1 MIFKEGHCSQEF
13 YLPIFGKTNSFASF
27 LKGQF
32 IIDVCEIKMSD
43 QLEAYILKLARLT
56 NEVIKKL
63 GLKGEA
69 TIQEVTKKSTLSDF
83 CVPVFKLAKA
93 NGKNPIELAKQI
105 ASEMPQDILYLEVK
119 AEGGFVNFKLNR
131 QQCSRE
137 ILMHILREP
146 AFYKSKLYHKQRIMV
161 EHTSANPNGPIH
173 IGNFRGSII
182 GDTYARILKAVG
194 AEVKTHFY
202 VDDLGHQIPV
212 VVIGYQQLNKHKK
225 VKPKEKI
232 DHFLGKIYGITHT
245 IYDIQK
251 LKQELKEKYQF
262 IIPGTPYWLTKEELI
277 ALDSK
282 EAKERIPIQ
291 ELKEYQKNFKFIFEV
306 QEDIYRRFPALYD
319 DLLESIQKDRLDLP
333 TIIPELN
340 RKYIQQEKEA
350 VAIVRSTCQKV
361 IDGQKEELA
370 LFNIFLD
377 QFDWEG
383 ELQWS
388 GKVDFVLKQLEQQG
402 YLIKDGKARI
412 FNANKAA
419 SLEGA
424 RSYLKLKDDYE
435 VPKAILVTSS
445 GDPLYLLR
453 DIAYSIDK
461 VDRYKMDR
469 VFNVI
474 GKPQELTQK
483 HLNLALRA
491 LGRSDI
497 ANKIVHLNYEY
508 MELKGALTRM
518 SARRLQYITPLELF
532 LKTKKAVLETFLEER
547 DYPEEE
553 KEEIAT
559 TIAIGAIKYSIIA
572 IGLMKKMIFNPEEVI
587 SLNANT
593 STFIQYAYA
602 RTQNILIKTDFSWK
616 ASLARNLAELQED
629 EEWAVIMA
637 LAKFPKII
645 QTAAKQI
652 KPELVCSYL
661 YDLANL
667 YNKFYDSH
675 RVLDAPTKALQIA
688 RLALTFA
695 TGVVLSQGLALLGI
709 PSPKRM

>member
-1 MIFKEGHCSQEF
+1 MRTNQLDNIIAKLTIF
-13 YLPIFGKTNSFASF
+13 TNDAIKKMG
-27 LKGQF
+27 LKGQ
-32 IIDVCEIKMSD
+32 V
-43 QLEAYILKLARLT
+43 
-56 NEVIKKL
+56 
-63 GLKGEA
+63 
-69 TIQEVTKKSTLSDF
+69 TIQEVTKKATFGDF
-83 CVPVFKLAKA
+83 CAPIFQLAKE
-93 NGKNPIELAKQI
+93 NKKNPIDIAKQI
-105 ASEMPQDILYLEVK
+105 AGEFPKDDLFLEVK
-119 AEGGFVNFKLNR
+119 AAGGFVNFKLNR
-131 QQCSRE
+131 QKCAKD
-137 ILMHILREP
+137 ILAWILSNHS
-146 AFYKSKLYHKQRIMV
+146 FYKNTLYEKQRIMV

-182 GDTYARILKAVG
+182 GDTFARILKAVG

-202 VDDLGHQIPV
+202 VDDLGHQIPIL
-212 VVIGYQQLNKHKK
+212 VIGYQQLQKHKNIT
-225 VKPKEKI
+225 PDGKI

-245 IYDIQK
+245 IFDIQK
-251 LKQELKEKYQF
+251 LKKELKGHYQLDL
-262 IIPGTPYWLTKEELI
+262 GGSMYCLTKEELT
-277 ALDSK
+277 ALSSGK
-282 EAKERIPIQ
+282 AKKTLPPEK
-291 ELKEYQKNFKFIFEV
+291 LADFQKNTSFFFEV
-306 QEDIYRRFPALYD
+306 QNDIYQRFPELYD
-319 DLLESIQKDRLDLP
+319 AILESISKDQLDLP
-333 TIIPELN
+333 TLIPELN
-340 RKYIQQEKEA
+340 RRYIQQEKDA
-350 VAIVRSTCQKV
+350 VAIVRSTCQQV

-370 LFNIFLD
+370 LFGITLD

-388 GKVDFVLKQLEQQG
+388 GKVATVLELLEKNG
-402 YLIKDGKARI
+402 YLLKDGKARI
-412 FNANKAA
+412 FLANKAA

-424 RSYLKLKDDYE
+424 RSYLNLKADYE
-435 VPKAILVTSS
+435 VPNAILVTSA

-637 LAKFPKII
+637 LAKFPKIV

>member
-1 MIFKEGHCSQEF
+1 VIFKEGHCSQEF

-83 CVPVFKLAKA
+83 CAPVFKLAKA

-232 DHFLGKIYGITHT
+232 DHFLGKIYGIT
-245 IYDIQK
+245 
-251 LKQELKEKYQF
+251 QELKEKYQF

-291 ELKEYQKNFKFIFEV
+291 ELNEYQKNFKFIFEI

-319 DLLESIQKDRLDLP
+319 DLLESIQKDKLDLP

-388 GKVDFVLKQLEQQG
+388 GKVDFVLKQLEQEG

-412 FNANKAA
+412 FDANKAA

-424 RSYLKLKDDYE
+424 RSYLKLKEDYE
-435 VPKAILVTSS
+435 VPKAILVTST
-445 GDPLYLLR
+445 GDSLYLLR

-461 VDRYKMDR
+461 INRYKMDR

-491 LGRSDI
+491 LGRKDI
-497 ANKIVHLNYEY
+497 ADRIIHLNYEY

-532 LKTKKAVLETFLEER
+532 QRTKAAVMKNFLQGR
-547 DYPEEE
+547 DYPQEE
-553 KEEIAT
+553 KEEIAAI
-559 TIAIGAIKYSIIA
+559 IAKGAIKYSIIA
-572 IGLMKKMIFNPEEVI
+572 VGLMKKMIFNPEEVI

-593 STFIQYAYA
+593 ATFIQYAYV
-602 RTQNILIKTDFSWK
+602 RTQNILIKTDFQVEKIQSK
-616 ASLARNLAELQED
+616 ALGTLQEE
-629 EEWAVIMA
+629 EEWQLILR
-637 LAKFPKII
+637 LAKFPKVI
-645 QTAAKQI
+645 QMAAEQI
-652 KPELVCSYL
+652 KPELVCNYL

-667 YNKFYDSH
+667 YNKFYDTH
-675 RVLDAPTKALQIA
+675 RVLDASTTALRSA

-695 TGVVLSQGLALLGI
+695 TGYILSKGLALLGI
-709 PSPKRM
+709 DSPKRM